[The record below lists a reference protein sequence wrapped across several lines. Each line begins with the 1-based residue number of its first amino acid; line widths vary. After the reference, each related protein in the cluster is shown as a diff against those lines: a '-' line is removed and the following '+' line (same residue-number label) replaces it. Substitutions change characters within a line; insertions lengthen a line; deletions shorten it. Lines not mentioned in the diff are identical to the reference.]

1 MLLCGKHGTV
11 GVGRVAIAALV
22 CSNPTGDAT
31 KREGRVSETTM
42 RARALGAAAV
52 VMATAALGACASGEA
67 TSGDPGPRS
76 LPVGQSCQS
85 IRQELNRLDSRGV
98 PAKVEAAQSG
108 RKLSSGDRSDVDR
121 YNGLLN
127 SYLGAR
133 CHV

>member
-1 MLLCGKHGTV
+1 
-11 GVGRVAIAALV
+11 
-22 CSNPTGDAT
+22 
-31 KREGRVSETTM
+31 VSETTM

-52 VMATAALGACASGEA
+52 ALAAAALGGCASSGEA
-67 TSGDPGPRS
+67 TGGDPGPRS
-76 LPVGQSCQS
+76 LPTGQSCQS

-108 RKLSSGDRSDVDR
+108 RKLSGADRTDVDR

>member
-1 MLLCGKHGTV
+1 M
-11 GVGRVAIAALV
+11 
-22 CSNPTGDAT
+22 
-31 KREGRVSETTM
+31 SETTM

-52 VMATAALGACASGEA
+52 ALAAAALGGCASGEA

-76 LPVGQSCQS
+76 LPTGQSCQS

-108 RKLSSGDRSDVDR
+108 RKLSGADRTDVDR

>member
-1 MLLCGKHGTV
+1 
-11 GVGRVAIAALV
+11 
-22 CSNPTGDAT
+22 
-31 KREGRVSETTM
+31 M
-42 RARALGAAAV
+42 RARALAGAV
-52 VMATAALGACASGEA
+52 VIIAAAALGACASSEA

-108 RKLSSGDRSDVDR
+108 RKLSSGDRSEVDR